1 MIKLLLNKVII
12 FFKKERKD
20 SFFCGSFALIFLVFF
35 NDYDF
40 KNISLLNIFLSFF
53 LIFLLCFASLLIF
66 SISHKILK
74 IFIIILLFFSTINI
88 YIKNKYGYILDE
100 MMIAN
105 ALDSIGHINDT
116 IDYNLFLYF
125 LFLTIIPSILLFS
138 IKLRKV
144 DFVRK
149 ILLLFYIAISAL
161 VLFLFSPKYFFNLS
175 INSVSP
181 TSYIGASYRYY
192 QRFKDAKKIS
202 KNRQSLTNFYKFN
215 YDDKI
220 NDKED
225 ELKIVV
231 VMGES
236 LRSDH
241 LQVFGY
247 DRQTTPNLAKI
258 NNLLK
263 FRSQSFF
270 TVTTPALTDLLSH
283 RLNSEFQ
290 DVPNE
295 KSLID
300 LMKNLG
306 FKTHWYSM
314 QSSKQFG
321 TEMLNI
327 MAMEA
332 DNYLFRDRIRIDFPN
347 KENLYDEDL
356 LPYFSKAM
364 QDKQRNFIF
373 LHSFGS
379 HTHHFERFPS
389 EFKKYSDQCGKNPK
403 ICTAE
408 QIKNSFDNTVLYTDY
423 FLNEIIK
430 TVDKSNAILFY
441 ISDHGSFLG
450 EGGIYANGSG
460 DNADDVAHNVPMFI
474 YFSEKLQKNKNYK
487 SKLMKAKS
495 NQDKVLNPNYFF
507 DSILD
512 CSMIKSDL
520 ISKRKFSV
528 CSDI

>member
-1 MIKLLLNKVII
+1 
-12 FFKKERKD
+12 
-20 SFFCGSFALIFLVFF
+20 
-35 NDYDF
+35 
-40 KNISLLNIFLSFF
+40 
-53 LIFLLCFASLLIF
+53 
-66 SISHKILK
+66 
-74 IFIIILLFFSTINI
+74 
-88 YIKNKYGYILDE
+88 
-100 MMIAN
+100 
-105 ALDSIGHINDT
+105 
-116 IDYNLFLYF
+116 
-125 LFLTIIPSILLFS
+125 
-138 IKLRKV
+138 
-144 DFVRK
+144 
-149 ILLLFYIAISAL
+149 
-161 VLFLFSPKYFFNLS
+161 
-175 INSVSP
+175 
-181 TSYIGASYRYY
+181 
-192 QRFKDAKKIS
+192 
-202 KNRQSLTNFYKFN
+202 
-215 YDDKI
+215 
-220 NDKED
+220 
-225 ELKIVV
+225 
-231 VMGES
+231 
-236 LRSDH
+236 
-241 LQVFGY
+241 
-247 DRQTTPNLAKI
+247 
-258 NNLLK
+258 
-263 FRSQSFF
+263 
-270 TVTTPALTDLLSH
+270 LLSH

-290 DVPNE
+290 DVLNE
-295 KSLID
+295 KSLVD

-332 DNYLFRDRIRIDFPN
+332 DNYLFRDRIKIDFPN

-403 ICTAE
+403 ICSAE
-408 QIKNSFDNTVLYTDY
+408 QIKNAFDNTVLYTDY

-450 EGGIYANGSG
+450 EGGIYANGSS
-460 DNADDVAHNVPMFI
+460 DKAEDIAHNVPMFI

>member
-1 MIKLLLNKVII
+1 
-12 FFKKERKD
+12 
-20 SFFCGSFALIFLVFF
+20 
-35 NDYDF
+35 
-40 KNISLLNIFLSFF
+40 
-53 LIFLLCFASLLIF
+53 
-66 SISHKILK
+66 
-74 IFIIILLFFSTINI
+74 
-88 YIKNKYGYILDE
+88 
-100 MMIAN
+100 
-105 ALDSIGHINDT
+105 
-116 IDYNLFLYF
+116 
-125 LFLTIIPSILLFS
+125 
-138 IKLRKV
+138 
-144 DFVRK
+144 
-149 ILLLFYIAISAL
+149 
-161 VLFLFSPKYFFNLS
+161 
-175 INSVSP
+175 
-181 TSYIGASYRYY
+181 
-192 QRFKDAKKIS
+192 
-202 KNRQSLTNFYKFN
+202 
-215 YDDKI
+215 
-220 NDKED
+220 
-225 ELKIVV
+225 
-231 VMGES
+231 
-236 LRSDH
+236 
-241 LQVFGY
+241 
-247 DRQTTPNLAKI
+247 
-258 NNLLK
+258 
-263 FRSQSFF
+263 
-270 TVTTPALTDLLSH
+270 
-283 RLNSEFQ
+283 
-290 DVPNE
+290 
-295 KSLID
+295 
-300 LMKNLG
+300 MKNLG

-332 DNYLFRDRIRIDFPN
+332 DNYLFRDRVRIDFPN

-379 HTHHFERFPS
+379 HSHYFERFPS

-408 QIKNSFDNTVLYTDY
+408 QIKNAFDNTVLYTDY

-460 DNADDVAHNVPMFI
+460 DNVDDEAHNVPMFI

-487 SKLMKAKS
+487 SKLMKAKL

-512 CSMIKSDL
+512 CSLIKSDL